1 MKNMKHMNK
10 QANKFWYW
18 FLIKGIIM
26 ILLALLIFQ
35 NPGGTLLAIALYI
48 GIGFLLTGII
58 VIGQGFLARKLFP
71 NWGWRVFEG
80 ILDLVLGF
88 ILIAHPALT
97 ASVLPFIIGFW
108 GAIYGFYLAIDGFS
122 GDGNALVKAIS
133 GILLLI
139 FSFIVMFNPLFAG
152 YSMVIWVG
160 IILLLGGI
168 YNVIGSFSLK

>member
-1 MKNMKHMNK
+1 MKKQSNK
-10 QANKFWYW
+10 NWYW

-35 NPGGTLLAIALYI
+35 NPGGSLLAIALYI
-48 GIGFLLTGII
+48 GLGFLVTGII
-58 VIGQGFLARKLFP
+58 IIFQGFLVRKLFP

-80 ILDLVLGF
+80 VLDLILGF

-122 GDGNALVKAIS
+122 GDRNAVVKAIA
-133 GILLLI
+133 GILMLI
-139 FSFIVMFNPLFAG
+139 LSFIVMFNPIFAG
-152 YSMVIWVG
+152 LTLVIWVG
-160 IILLLGGI
+160 VILLIGGI
-168 YNVIGSFSLK
+168 YNFVGSFSMR